1 MFSCVWCVLLRA
13 GTIPVPE
20 VIHRT
25 RPNPPDYFS
34 IKFFRDTKGVV
45 FQQNWR
51 YVGTVRKDLAR
62 SILSHGAIPRGI
74 WVLGFVSLLM
84 DLSSE
89 MIHAILPL
97 FMVKALG
104 TPVIAV
110 GLIEGIAEG
119 TAMVTKLFSGVIAD
133 RMRKPKL
140 LAVLGYGLSALSKP
154 LFPLASGL
162 PLLISARFIDRIG
175 KGIRGAPRDA
185 LVAEI
190 APEAIRGAC
199 FGLRQGLDSMG
210 AFLAP
215 LLAIGLMLLTTDNY
229 RFVFW
234 VAAIPALLA
243 VFLLMAG
250 VKEPESANTASEKKT
265 AFPISLTTLRQLPKG
280 LWCTFLLA
288 GLLSLARF
296 SDAFLILRSQ
306 QAGLP
311 IAWVPLVMVVMNLVY
326 AASSYPAGILSD
338 SFGRIA
344 PLVAGTIALILGNIL
359 LASGSGLLLPG
370 LGIVCWGLHLG
381 LTQGVLSAMIA
392 DRAPAELKATA
403 FGLLN
408 LVMGIGVLSASL
420 VAGALWDRLGSSTMF
435 LAALVPAIGVLLVIG
450 IKQIQPQRAL

>member
-1 MFSCVWCVLLRA
+1 MNKDFSARFL
-13 GTIPVPE
+13 
-20 VIHRT
+20 T
-25 RPNPPDYFS
+25 R
-34 IKFFRDTKGVV
+34 
-45 FQQNWR
+45 
-51 YVGTVRKDLAR
+51 
-62 SILSHGAIPRGI
+62 GAIPRGI

-104 TPVIAV
+104 IPVIAV

-119 TAMVTKLFSGVIAD
+119 TAMVTKLFSGVVSD
-133 RMRKPKL
+133 RFRRPKL

-162 PLLISARFIDRIG
+162 TLLIGARITDRIG

-190 APEAIRGAC
+190 SPPEIRGAC
-199 FGLRQGLDSMG
+199 FGLRQGLDSVG

-215 LLAIGLMLLTTDNY
+215 LLAIGLMLLTLNNY
-229 RFVFW
+229 RLVFW
-234 VAAIPALLA
+234 FAAIPALLA
-243 VFLLMAG
+243 VLLLMTG
-250 VKEPESANTASEKKT
+250 VKEPRAAASIAQGK
-265 AFPISLTTLRQLPKG
+265 ALFPLSLTALSQLPSA
-280 LWCTFLLA
+280 LWFTLILA

-296 SDAFLILRSQ
+296 SDAFLILRNQ

-326 AASSYPAGILSD
+326 AASSYPAGLLSD
-338 SFGRIA
+338 RFGRSA
-344 PLVAGTIALILGNIL
+344 PLVAGTLILVIGNIL

-381 LTQGVLSAMIA
+381 LTQGILSAMIA
-392 DRAPAELKATA
+392 DTAPASLKATA

-408 LVMGIGVLSASL
+408 LFSGLGLLAASII
-420 VAGALWDRLGSSTMF
+420 AGALWDKVGSSSMF
-435 LAALVPAIGVLLVIG
+435 LAALVPALSVLLIIG
-450 IKQIQPQRAL
+450 LKSIPAMIANRR

>member
-1 MFSCVWCVLLRA
+1 
-13 GTIPVPE
+13 
-20 VIHRT
+20 
-25 RPNPPDYFS
+25 
-34 IKFFRDTKGVV
+34 
-45 FQQNWR
+45 
-51 YVGTVRKDLAR
+51 VRKDLAR
-62 SILSHGAIPRGI
+62 SILSRGAIPRGI

-199 FGLRQGLDSMG
+199 FGLRQGLDSVG

-215 LLAIGLMLLTTDNY
+215 LLAIGLMLLTKDNY

-250 VKEPESANTASEKKT
+250 VKEPESANTASEKKA
-265 AFPISLTTLRQLPKG
+265 AFPISLTALRQLPKG
-280 LWCTFLLA
+280 LWWTFLLA

-420 VAGALWDRLGSSTMF
+420 FAGALWDRLGSSTMF

-450 IKQIQPQRAL
+450 IKQIQPQRSL

>member
-1 MFSCVWCVLLRA
+1 MPRHFPWLL
-13 GTIPVPE
+13 GSSGKPIP
-20 VIHRT
+20 
-25 RPNPPDYFS
+25 
-34 IKFFRDTKGVV
+34 
-45 FQQNWR
+45 
-51 YVGTVRKDLAR
+51 A
-62 SILSHGAIPRGI
+62 GI

-89 MIHAILPL
+89 MIHALLPL

-119 TAMVTKLFSGVIAD
+119 TAMVTKLFSGVVAD
-133 RMRKPKL
+133 RFRRPKL

-162 PLLISARFIDRIG
+162 GLLVGARITDRIG

-185 LVAEI
+185 LVAELSP
-190 APEAIRGAC
+190 PEIRGAC
-199 FGLRQGLDSMG
+199 FGLRQGLDSVG

-215 LLAIGLMLLTTDNY
+215 LVVIGFMLLTADNY
-229 RFVFW
+229 RLVFW
-234 VAAIPALLA
+234 IAAVPALLA
-243 VFLLMAG
+243 VLLLATG
-250 VKEPESANTASEKKT
+250 VKEPEASSPVGGKKA
-265 AFPISLTTLRQLPKG
+265 AFPLSLPALRQLPST
-280 LWCTFLLA
+280 LWITLLLA

-326 AASSYPAGILSD
+326 AASSYPAGRLSD
-338 SFGRIA
+338 RFGRTA
-344 PLVAGTIALILGNIL
+344 PLVTGTLLLILGNIL
-359 LASGSGLLLPG
+359 LASGSGLLLPA

-381 LTQGVLSAMIA
+381 LTQGILSAMVA
-392 DRAPAELKATA
+392 DAAPASLKATA

-408 LVMGIGVLSASL
+408 LVSGLGLLAASL
-420 VAGALWDRLGSSTMF
+420 IAGALWDRIGSPAMF
-435 LAALVPAIGVLLVIG
+435 LAALVPAISVLLLAGLKERRSIS
-450 IKQIQPQRAL
+450 